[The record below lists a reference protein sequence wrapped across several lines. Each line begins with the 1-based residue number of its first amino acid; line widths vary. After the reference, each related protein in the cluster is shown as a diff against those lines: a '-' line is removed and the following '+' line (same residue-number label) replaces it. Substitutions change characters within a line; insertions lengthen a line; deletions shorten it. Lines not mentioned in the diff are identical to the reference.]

1 VRKFTV
7 MMLTILALL
16 AMSSV
21 ASAERGNVGGLPDT
35 ISAYTLVT
43 ISR

>member
-1 VRKFTV
+1 MRKFTV

-16 AMSSV
+16 AMASV

-35 ISAYTLVT
+35 ISAYKLVA